1 MTNPLSGLKI
11 EHWWHAF
18 TILGGAGMIGA
29 LAIRSDC
36 SLQRDPFFAFFGLFL
51 FGVGQWINHPIKQ
64 TLISGGILT
73 THQRHAYPLG
83 IVFEILGGII
93 FVVEAFRIIFA
104 K

>member
-1 MTNPLSGLKI
+1 MSNPLSNMKI

-29 LAIRSDC
+29 FAFHSDRAI
-36 SLQRDPFFAFFGLFL
+36 QRDAFFAFFGIFL

-64 TLISGGILT
+64 TLIPGGILT
-73 THQRHAYPLG
+73 AHHRHSSFLG
-83 IVFEILGGII
+83 ICFELLGGII
-93 FVVEAFRIIFA
+93 FVAEAFRIMFA